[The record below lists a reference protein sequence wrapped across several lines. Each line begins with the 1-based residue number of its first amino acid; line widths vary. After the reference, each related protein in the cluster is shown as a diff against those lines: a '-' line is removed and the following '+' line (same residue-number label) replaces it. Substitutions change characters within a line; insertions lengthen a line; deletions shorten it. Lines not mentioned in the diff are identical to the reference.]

1 MLGMGKISNPL
12 GLMSE
17 MASRMERAE
26 QRSDKK
32 DEADEHSLDGPRKR
46 RKVEDE
52 EADPI
57 TRGLIHAD
65 EAASLVDM

>member
-1 MLGMGKISNPL
+1 MLAMGKISNPL

-32 DEADEHSLDGPRKR
+32 DEIDGHSPDGPRKR
-46 RKVEDE
+46 RKVDDED
-52 EADPI
+52 ADPI

>member
-1 MLGMGKISNPL
+1 MLGMWKISNPL

-32 DEADEHSLDGPRKR
+32 DDDGDQVGEPRKR
-46 RKVEDE
+46 RKVDDEDS
-52 EADPI
+52 DPI
-57 TRGLIHAD
+57 SRGLIHAD
-65 EAASLVDM
+65 EAAALVDM